1 MWLSE
6 DDTGVVSKIEYD
18 SASDELVGLVLPL
31 NRTTG
36 MPICHTFTA
45 KSAQE
50 IAQHM
55 GKSMSTH
62 VYIVMAQPL
71 KENIPPFLLLMFG
84 TDNKFKTLSVLQR
97 WKYIQKELKK

>member
-1 MWLSE
+1 
-6 DDTGVVSKIEYD
+6 
-18 SASDELVGLVLPL
+18 
-31 NRTTG
+31 

-50 IAQHM
+50 IAGHM
-55 GKSMSTH
+55 NKPISTH
-62 VYIVMAQPL
+62 VYIFMAQSL

-97 WKYIQKELKK
+97 WNFIQKELKK